1 LQEDKEKAFKI
12 EVATSEEVT
21 EMVAIVM
28 IETIEEDTETEEVT
42 EERIELK
49 EEILEIVQ
57 RDASTVQNKVI
68 LQENAKNVNN
78 L

>member
-1 LQEDKEKAFKI
+1 
-12 EVATSEEVT
+12 
-21 EMVAIVM
+21 MVAIVM

>member
-1 LQEDKEKAFKI
+1 
-12 EVATSEEVT
+12 
-21 EMVAIVM
+21 MVAIVM

-57 RDASTVQNKVI
+57 RDASTVENKVI